1 MFGLSSLDLSWHSAL
16 VAHQGGWDE
25 VLLIG
30 GPLLAIVGLLLLA
43 KRRVER
49 VAAESSDATSSDPG
63 SASASD
69 PASDPGSSADAS
81 APSASPEKF

>member
-1 MFGLSSLDLSWHSAL
+1 MFGLSSRSAL

-49 VAAESSDATSSDPG
+49 VAAESPDATSSGPD
-63 SASASD
+63 SASG
-69 PASDPGSSADAS
+69 SDPGSDADAS
-81 APSASPEKF
+81 ASSASPE